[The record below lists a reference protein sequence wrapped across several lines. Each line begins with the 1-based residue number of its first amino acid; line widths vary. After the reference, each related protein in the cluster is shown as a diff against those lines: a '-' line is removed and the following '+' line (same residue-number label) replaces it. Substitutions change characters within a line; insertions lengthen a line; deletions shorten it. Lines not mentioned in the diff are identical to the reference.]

1 MYADTLRDKIILVVG
16 GALGIGRATARL
28 CATRGAKVIVADVD
42 TTEGQKAASETG
54 GLFIPVNITEEASV
68 QAMARQIGETY
79 ERLHVLIHTAG
90 ILRGAYTP
98 LDEFT
103 VETFRGVLD
112 VNVTGMF
119 LCVKHFV
126 PLLKKSGHGVII
138 LTSSGAATS
147 GSSSLAYG
155 TSKGGVNSFAVTL
168 TTRLDPEGIR
178 VNVLSP
184 GNIDTGMKRS
194 VIAVDTEK
202 RGLDFMK
209 AVADM
214 QLGTPEGV
222 AKVLAW
228 LASDEAD
235 YVRGVISTR

>member
-28 CATRGAKVIVADVD
+28 CATRGAKVIVADMD
-42 TTEGQKAASETG
+42 PTEGQKAAIETG
-54 GLFIPVNITEEASV
+54 GVFIPVNITEEASV
-68 QAMARQIGETY
+68 QAMARQIGETCD
-79 ERLHVLIHTAG
+79 RLHVLIHTAG
-90 ILRGAYTP
+90 ILRGAFTP

-103 VETFRGVLD
+103 VETFRGVFD

-119 LCVKHFV
+119 LCVKHIV
-126 PLLKKSGHGVII
+126 PLLKKSGHGVVI
-138 LTSSGAATS
+138 LTSSGAATG
-147 GSSSLAYG
+147 GSSSFAYG

-168 TTRLDPEGIR
+168 TTRLEPEGIR

-194 VIAVDTEK
+194 VIAADAEQ
-202 RGLDFMK
+202 RGLDFEK
-209 AVADM
+209 AVADSR
-214 QLGTPEGV
+214 LGTPEGV

-235 YVRGVISTR
+235 YVRGIITTR